1 MLTIKRLSL
10 ADAELILDACASKAR
25 EVGTPK
31 DMAVV
36 DESGYLIAFRRM
48 DGAKF
53 SAVEIAI
60 NKAFTS
66 AGGGRATREYKEVAG
81 PGGPAFGIHTQLQGR
96 FCILGG
102 GIPVVVDGQIIGA
115 VGISS
120 GAATEDHT
128 VAEAGVQAFLASL
141 KK

>member
-10 ADAELILDACASKAR
+10 VDANLILDACEHKAR

-31 DMAVV
+31 DIAVV

-53 SAVEIAI
+53 SAIEIAI

-66 AGGGRATREYKEVAG
+66 SGGGRATREYKEVAG
-81 PGGPAFGIHTQLQGR
+81 AGGPAFGLNTLLQGR
-96 FCILGG
+96 FCIIGG
-102 GIPVVVDGQIIGA
+102 GVPIVVDEQIVGA

-120 GAATEDHT
+120 GAAGEDHV
-128 VAEAGVQAFLASL
+128 VAEAGVQAFLDGL
-141 KK
+141 KS